1 MTQEAQI
8 IGKVEYREGDGQP
21 IVIPPGPIEVETTI
35 TDATLSWTDGDTHG
49 SAAIPIGDFQRYV
62 ARGTI
67 ELKPVDQP
75 VRSAS

>member
-21 IVIPPGPIEVETTI
+21 IQIRPGPIEVETTL
-35 TDATLSWTDGDTHG
+35 TDATLSWVDGDTHG
-49 SAAIPIGDFQRYV
+49 STAIPIGDFQRYV

-67 ELKPVDQP
+67 ELKHETV
-75 VRSAS
+75 

>member
-21 IVIPPGPIEVETTI
+21 IEIRPGPIEVQTTV
-35 TDATLSWTDGDTHG
+35 TDATLSWSDGDTHG

-67 ELKPVDQP
+67 EIKH
-75 VRSAS
+75 

>member
-8 IGKVEYREGDGQP
+8 VGKVEYREGDGQP
-21 IVIPPGPIEVETTI
+21 IEIPIGPIEVETTI
-35 TDATLSWTDGDTHG
+35 TDATLSWIDGDTHG

-67 ELKPVDQP
+67 EMKH
-75 VRSAS
+75 